1 MKISPLNTPYTMNKL
16 LKNISFPPASLLA
29 LPLMLALSS
38 CSKYD
43 QYGNTRFIWIIILVL
58 DVLAMFDVFR
68 QPWTIGK
75 KILWLAIIYFMPF
88 LGLIIYYMFSGRGK
102 SNTGVV

>member
-1 MKISPLNTPYTMNKL
+1 MNKL
-16 LKNISFPPASLLA
+16 APYINRLSLSAPLLA
-29 LPLMLALSS
+29 LTLLVSS

-58 DVLAMFDVFR
+58 DILAMFDVFR
-68 QPWTIGK
+68 QSWSIGK

-88 LGLIIYYMFSGRGK
+88 LGLILYYLFAGRGK
-102 SNTGVV
+102 AS